1 VVSAL
6 HVSIPETVSA
16 PVHAIVTGW
25 LYQPFASVALPGV
38 AETAGPVASY
48 LNGNA
53 TTVDV
58 FPALSVQ
65 LPGWDTLPAS
75 GPLYVTEVQAAIPD
89 VASFPLQLIPIA
101 WLNQPFWSGSRAAVA
116 ETPVGAVPSYLT
128 PNAKAAEVLPALSVQ
143 TPLGAA
149 LPESGPLYVV
159 DVQEAIPEVASPPL
173 QVIPT
178 AWLNQPFE
186 SGARAAAAE
195 ILVGAVASNLS
206 GSGADAEL
214 PA

>member
-6 HVSIPETVSA
+6 HASIPETGSA
-16 PVHAIVTGW
+16 PLHAIVTGW
-25 LYQPFASVALPGV
+25 LYQPFASVALPAV
-38 AETAGPVASY
+38 AVTAGPVASY
-48 LNGNA
+48 LNGKA
-53 TTVDV
+53 TTADV

-65 LPGWDTLPAS
+65 LPGWDALPVL
-75 GPLYVTEVQAAIPD
+75 GPLYVTDVHVAIPE
-89 VASFPLQLIPIA
+89 VASLPLQLIPIA
-101 WLNQPFWSGSRAAVA
+101 WLNQPLLSGSRAAEA
-116 ETPVGAVPSYLT
+116 ETPVGAVASYLSE
-128 PNAKAAEVLPALSVQ
+128 NAKAAEVLPALSVQ

-159 DVQEAIPEVASPPL
+159 DVQEAMPEVASLPL

-178 AWLNQPFE
+178 AWLNQPLE

-195 ILVGAVASNLS
+195 MLVGAVASNLS
-206 GSGADAEL
+206 GNDADAEL

>member
-1 VVSAL
+1 MVSAL
-6 HVSIPETVSA
+6 HVSIPDTVSA
-16 PVHAIVTGW
+16 PLHAIVTGW
-25 LYQPFASVALPGV
+25 LYQPFASVALPAV

-65 LPGWDTLPAS
+65 LPGCDPLPVS
-75 GPLYVTEVQAAIPD
+75 GPLYVTDVHVAIPE

-101 WLNQPFWSGSRAAVA
+101 WLNQPFLSGFRAAEA
-116 ETPVGAVPSYLT
+116 ETPVGAVASNLSE
-128 PNAKAAEVLPALSVQ
+128 NAKVVEVLPALSVQ

-149 LPESGPLYVV
+149 PPVSGPLYVV
-159 DVQEAIPEVASPPL
+159 DVQEAMPEVASPPL

-195 ILVGAVASNLS
+195 TPVGAVASNLS
-206 GSGADAEL
+206 GSDDDAEL